1 MVKMSAIFSIICI
14 ASLCF
19 INEVE
24 SYSNGDIPW
33 VVCKSMIPG
42 HSTQSQPTSTS
53 IYGIYFDSNLFIPHH
68 PIKVH
73 LSGLPENILGF
84 YCQSRNPGNDSVPVG
99 HFINIEAL
107 DNVRGHDCFNASL
120 PSMPGSHTTV
130 SHSWAWTRN
139 PSLHLALDWM
149 TTDDDLEKFKI
160 RCTFVQTRTVFWVG
174 IESRFVTSLPNKS
187 AEDCCEA
194 DHVYDN
200 CEPLCRHA
208 SEPPDSFDEAKKI
221 LQGSNETSCNFKKA
235 LLAIRC
241 SYWSKFDDENDT
253 EYDQKEIENCCFRIG
268 ISLRCATYCIS
279 KTYASMNVDEAEFQD
294 CIRENPQLSSCIIH
308 PAFDNIQ
315 TTLGGESD
323 VTMDATTMGLAAHT
337 SSAAVTPSSN
347 KSPASPVPQTTTYT
361 PQPTGTTIFRITITV
376 EVEGALE
383 DTVLRQNIFNA
394 LQTDLLTPGLANV
407 NGYRG
412 VTVGVEV
419 YEGSLVVV
427 SESRFLQEDDGSV
440 PLLSVVKNALNE
452 RLNEN
457 GDRIRHQSQHWSVF
471 TPIEVNRKVIN
482 GLCESNSCK
491 SDEICVEVGSADFVC
506 VCLDQNQ
513 KEIQCQKSHNT
524 GLSAGGIAGIVVGCL
539 LFLLIIVFVIVYAC
553 RQKTTR
559 DSSKPNS
566 TNTIKQRHVS
576 TNVEPL
582 YMYISNEDI
591 KPPALPANNR
601 ATLPSHSMT
610 YDVPSSDEGNKST
623 NELKENE
630 EGYLVPISSDIA
642 TVPEDKS
649 SETEPDKSNKNL
661 YSEAYSMYDKNKDV
675 NLMNSTD
682 ITEEKEQINKEL
694 KSEAD
699 TDDSSSV
706 HSNYMSLDDY
716 ELADNLGRSL
726 PGEDESKVSIK
737 MKGNKDYDEYNESDY
752 LEFNG
757 DQDTRI

>member
-1 MVKMSAIFSIICI
+1 MKTSIGTTVPLVEVTTRGAKQTSALFETTAFPNMPSTEWHDVAITTDK
-14 ASLCF
+14 
-19 INEVE
+19 N
-24 SYSNGDIPW
+24 
-33 VVCKSMIPG
+33 IPG
-42 HSTQSQPTSTS
+42 
-53 IYGIYFDSNLFIPHH
+53 
-68 PIKVH
+68 
-73 LSGLPENILGF
+73 
-84 YCQSRNPGNDSVPVG
+84 
-99 HFINIEAL
+99 
-107 DNVRGHDCFNASL
+107 
-120 PSMPGSHTTV
+120 
-130 SHSWAWTRN
+130 
-139 PSLHLALDWM
+139 
-149 TTDDDLEKFKI
+149 
-160 RCTFVQTRTVFWVG
+160 
-174 IESRFVTSLPNKS
+174 
-187 AEDCCEA
+187 
-194 DHVYDN
+194 
-200 CEPLCRHA
+200 
-208 SEPPDSFDEAKKI
+208 
-221 LQGSNETSCNFKKA
+221 
-235 LLAIRC
+235 
-241 SYWSKFDDENDT
+241 
-253 EYDQKEIENCCFRIG
+253 
-268 ISLRCATYCIS
+268 
-279 KTYASMNVDEAEFQD
+279 
-294 CIRENPQLSSCIIH
+294 
-308 PAFDNIQ
+308 
-315 TTLGGESD
+315 
-323 VTMDATTMGLAAHT
+323 
-337 SSAAVTPSSN
+337 SAAVTPSSN

-361 PQPTGTTIFRITITV
+361 PQPTGTIIFRITITV

-383 DTVLRQNIFNA
+383 DTVLRRNIFNA

-419 YEGSLVVV
+419 YGGSLVVV

-506 VCLDQNQ
+506 VCLDQNK

-576 TNVEPL
+576 TVSNESYVEPDDEL
-582 YMYISNEDI
+582 N
-591 KPPALPANNR
+591 LPANNR

-630 EGYLVPISSDIA
+630 EGYLVPIPPDIA

-649 SETEPDKSNKNL
+649 SETEPEKSNKNL

-694 KSEAD
+694 KSETD

-752 LEFNG
+752 LEFNE